1 LARVPPCRCGP
12 RQSAGSASTR
22 VLGEP
27 PLQIRLVVYVAEP
40 VDETIGEII
49 GVISGGIKVAL

>member
-1 LARVPPCRCGP
+1 V
-12 RQSAGSASTR
+12 
-22 VLGEP
+22 
-27 PLQIRLVVYVAEP
+27 QIRLVVYVAEP